1 MGFGASAST
10 TAPKYLSESDM
21 GFAKPDG
28 PLARGFKKAGQSM
41 TMTTQLA
48 GGDTEGAAQTVKE
61 AADYAQA
68 NPGRPEGQK
77 LMEAWDR
84 GDGVM
89 GGIGNVARQVK
100 NDYDQAKGF
109 IPGLKAVGRDLRAM
123 GEGVVEQVP
132 NMIAPT
138 VGMVGGAAAGSAVG
152 GPVGTVA
159 GGWAGA
165 SAGNALVEG
174 GDQIQTGVQKAG
186 IDPRDTK
193 AVQAY
198 LDANRDQLLRQ
209 TAIKGGVIGA
219 VDTATAG
226 LAHYLLT
233 APGKAAAGRALSEL
247 GVNVADKAAVKA
259 ATQSDAFARLIAN
272 DATYQASKKG
282 AGNIARNVT
291 AAGLEPAGEFAGEYA
306 GQGLATGDWDTK
318 NAAMEAL
325 SSIGQSG
332 GMFAGQ
338 KALQYATRP
347 KQAGEQAPAAGG
359 EAGASVD
366 QPASG
371 PIDYAP
377 PTAEEMASLHK
388 AQMGI
393 DPANGPLS
401 AAASIAVDTG
411 AAAIPG
417 FSPEQIQSMQAGEVR
432 DAAQQAIAEG
442 RYEADRRR
450 SEQEARAAAEPG
462 MPFERI
468 APEDYDT
475 LNPIKAGQGELV
487 EDPQLRLSAPA
498 QQDALPQGSRAPA
511 LGYTPQAPEPMRATA
526 DGQVGTAQQMEARRQ
541 ASAPAE
547 RWGSMTATERAA
559 LGAKAGIAPVIAR
572 NIPRAEW
579 GSLNASVRA
588 KLANVMDATPAAS
601 AVDVAA
607 HAAATSPRNDLAPPT
622 EAQAKAGNYK
632 KGHVSIGGLDVAIE
646 NPEGSTRSGTD
657 PDGKPWSVTMGA
669 HYGYVKRT
677 TGADGDQVDV
687 YIGKADPVQSPVF
700 VVDQYDRQTGKFDEH
715 KAILG
720 ASSLEEAQSLYD
732 AHFSD
737 GKGAERRGAVTPM
750 SFDAFKDW
758 ARNGNTKAPMADR
771 AAAPNIAAQA
781 PSTEQAAPNITQ
793 EAQRGATGPDS
804 AGVAAGHPP
813 QGSVDAGS
821 VDAGSVVDHRLGGRG
836 RAGRQEAGNDAA
848 GAAAGVP
855 GAGVG
860 GAGRVKRR
868 GGVVVTDERLP
879 HHAEALAAMAQDA
892 GWQEQGGRMIRDG
905 NGNVTGRTK
914 WLPRAEWFQAGMQ
927 ADPQALAESVRKAQ
941 AGEAIPSK
949 DQRTISA
956 MMDYLDAQEQ
966 GRPLDEDSSAA
977 EWERVGY
984 NEVSAQ
990 EQAAFDAIDE
1000 LLDATPLNE
1009 ADAMRALGFT
1019 EDEIRAENEAA
1030 NRQGSAGETQSGAAQ
1045 ERAADDRAGTRDQGA
1060 ADLLQ
1065 SYSKQDL
1072 ADRAEAERQAA
1083 ERRAQDD
1090 KRAEDKARADSERD
1104 TFTLTGSDRA
1114 ADVLASQGQNGLF
1127 DQPPPAATPAPAEA
1141 KPTNLKD
1148 GLARIREEK
1157 AAQAAGKVV
1166 SPDEFPTKEADTSYS
1181 HVSHMGSTRAAAD
1194 RDAFVSTIQGIYNV
1208 NLPAARTDAQKAAL
1222 LDAVDKAKR
1231 EYLEENKR
1239 LMQVRSGT
1247 YSGFVAGGAKL
1258 NAKQANRGNAALDR
1272 ALERFAAMRDGL
1284 AHDVARAVRNAR
1296 TPDEIEA
1303 EAAATSKEKADKA
1316 AAQQAKNDAFL
1327 SKLID
1332 FKPGDDLVI
1341 GQTKVVRV
1349 NMDRE
1354 GLPASISFNDGYDPV
1369 KLVGPR
1375 AAYKTK
1381 DDLRAAVARIND
1393 AKAAEKPAEKT
1404 APSPLESLFSDLDST
1419 STRKANKAKKAAAKL
1434 PEADRIQHVQA
1445 NFHDLLIAAMDA
1457 GNLEVNGV
1465 RSLTEETQQCL

>member
-77 LMEAWDR
+77 LMEAWDK

-226 LAHYLLT
+226 LAHFLLT

-247 GVNVADKAAVKA
+247 GVDVADKAAVKA
-259 ATQSDAFARLIAN
+259 ATQSDSFARLIAN

-417 FSPEQIQSMQAGEVR
+417 FSPEQIQSMQAGEIR

-442 RYEADRRR
+442 QYEADRRR
-450 SEQEARAAAEPG
+450 AEQEARAAAEPG
-462 MPFERI
+462 IPFEPVPPSEYPG
-468 APEDYDT
+468 ANQSQPDPTPNAVWKNKDFDLPVEVLPEAESIGPDGRAYIKVRGTINGQTSESYVPADEVT
-475 LNPIKAGQGELV
+475 RSAKPAQATNPGVPIQDWINQQTGVGQSSGVSRKDFEAAAKEKTDPQIILDEQGRPKTTDSRLEIQQFQADRERRESLRARNEAAGQR
-487 EDPQLRLSAPA
+487 LR
-498 QQDALPQGSRAPA
+498 
-511 LGYTPQAPEPMRATA
+511 
-526 DGQVGTAQQMEARRQ
+526 ARRQ
-541 ASAPAE
+541 PGMAEAEAGSRIQIAPAVMSE
-547 RWGSMTATERAA
+547 
-559 LGAKAGIAPVIAR
+559 VIRPGDSLQGRNLVDSKGTVIYPDLNIQQYREAR
-572 NIPRAEW
+572 QI
-579 GSLNASVRA
+579 
-588 KLANVMDATPAAS
+588 LANSTQEGGGKVAAS
-601 AVDVAA
+601 QPQEAPQNGNARSATDEVSQGSPARGGVDARGVV
-607 HAAATSPRNDLAPPT
+607 DL
-622 EAQAKAGNYK
+622 
-632 KGHVSIGGLDVAIE
+632 
-646 NPEGSTRSGTD
+646 R
-657 PDGKPWSVTMGA
+657 
-669 HYGYVKRT
+669 
-677 TGADGDQVDV
+677 ADGR
-687 YIGKADPVQSPVF
+687 G
-700 VVDQYDRQTGKFDEH
+700 
-715 KAILG
+715 G
-720 ASSLEEAQSLYD
+720 AGRPD
-732 AHFSD
+732 
-737 GKGAERRGAVTPM
+737 
-750 SFDAFKDW
+750 
-758 ARNGNTKAPMADR
+758 DR
-771 AAAPNIAAQA
+771 AVPGQ
-781 PSTEQAAPNITQ
+781 
-793 EAQRGATGPDS
+793 
-804 AGVAAGHPP
+804 
-813 QGSVDAGS
+813 
-821 VDAGSVVDHRLGGRG
+821 
-836 RAGRQEAGNDAA
+836 
-848 GAAAGVP
+848 AAAGVP
-855 GAGVG
+855 GAGAG
-860 GAGRVKRR
+860 SAGRVKRR

-879 HHAEALAAMAQDA
+879 HHAESLAAMAQDA

-905 NGNVTGRTK
+905 DGNVTGRTK

-927 ADPQALAESVRKAQ
+927 SDPQALAESVRKVQ

-1296 TPDEIEA
+1296 TPEEVA
-1303 EAAATSKEKADKA
+1303 TEAAATSKEKADKA

-1327 SKLID
+1327 SRLID
-1332 FKPGDDLVI
+1332 FKAGDDLVI

-1393 AKAAEKPAEKT
+1393 AKAAERPAEKA
-1404 APSPLESLFSDLDST
+1404 APSPLESLFTDLDST

-1434 PEADRIQHVQA
+1434 PQADRIQHVQA